1 MAKNHRKRVVITGM
15 GCLSPVGNDSKT
27 TWANI
32 LAGVS
37 GGGRI
42 SAYDPSPYKNQ
53 IAAEVKG
60 FDAKAMFGHRDAR
73 HMDRFTQ
80 MALASALEAVKDAK
94 LNVTDENRLRIGAI
108 VGSGIGGS
116 NTIFEQT

>member
-1 MAKNHRKRVVITGM
+1 MAENHRKRVVVTGL
-15 GCLSPVGNDSKT
+15 GCLSPLVNDVNT
-27 TWANI
+27 TWSNI

-73 HMDRFTQ
+73 PMDRFTQ
-80 MALASALEAVKDAK
+80 MALASALEAVKDAN
-94 LNVTDENRLRIGAI
+94 LTITDDNRGRIGAI
-108 VGSGIGGS
+108 VGSGHG
-116 NTIFEQT
+116 